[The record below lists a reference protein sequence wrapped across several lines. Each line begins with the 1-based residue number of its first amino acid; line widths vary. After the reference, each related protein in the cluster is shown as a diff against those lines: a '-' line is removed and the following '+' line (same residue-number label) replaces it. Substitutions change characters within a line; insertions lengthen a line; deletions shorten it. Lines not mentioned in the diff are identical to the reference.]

1 MAESRFEQELS
12 ITTDGRPFLR
22 HESRTWLVDDDG
34 QRIRPSAVEVGF
46 WRPGAGERDVE
57 LLLAH
62 PTGVVELY
70 YGEVVFRKIELAT
83 DHVATTATAK
93 RVNGLTRLYG
103 MVDDDLAYAADMAAV
118 DQPLQPH
125 FSALLKRGH

>member
-12 ITTDGRPFLR
+12 ISTDGRPFLV
-22 HESRTWLVDDDG
+22 HSSKTWLVDDEG
-34 QRIRPSAVEVGF
+34 RRLRPAAGELGF

-57 LLLAH
+57 LVLAH

-70 YGEVVFRKIELAT
+70 YGEVVFRKVELAT

-93 RVNGLTRLYG
+93 RVSGLSRLYG
-103 MVDDDLAYAADMAAV
+103 LVDDDLAYAADMAAV

-125 FSALLKRGH
+125 FSALLKRAH